1 MLQKGKIL
9 VIIFS
14 AVIILYGG
22 AAAFYEKVAA
32 KDETYP
38 AINVFMDALRYVH
51 RDYVE
56 APDMNKVQEGAMR
69 GMIDALDPYST
80 YLTKSQVQALEDSS
94 KDRTADIGLVLS
106 KRASILC
113 VVSAERNRPAA
124 KAGVRPGD
132 YLVSVDGVNVED
144 EGILETDAM
153 LRGAPGSKVKA
164 TFFRGAAIKPVE
176 FELVREVDVPAAVG
190 SRMLDGRIGLIEI
203 PALADQ
209 TLEQIRVKLKTLISA
224 GAQKLILDLRDC
236 ADGKPAN
243 GADLANLFL
252 KEGSIYSIRGRDG
265 GLIEDI
271 KASPEK
277 FVSDLPL
284 VVLINAS
291 TAGPAEITAGALKAG
306 GRAVVVGEKSF
317 GVGSARTRIQLQ
329 SGSVLFLSTSKFYTP
344 DGKVIENDETF
355 RDTGIKPNI
364 EVPDQDRLQ
373 DLLVNSY
380 FDEQDDAAK
389 YLQLR
394 DKVNREQLE
403 KAVEVLTKGLA
414 TQKRAA

>member
-9 VIIFS
+9 IIIFS
-14 AVIILYGG
+14 AVVILYGV
-22 AAAFYEKVAA
+22 AAAFYEKVVAQDA
-32 KDETYP
+32 TLP
-38 AINVFMDALRYVH
+38 AMNVFMDALRTIH

-80 YLTKSQVQALEDSS
+80 YLTKSQVQALEDNPA
-94 KDRTADIGLVLS
+94 DRTADIGLVLS
-106 KRASILC
+106 KRANILC
-113 VVSAERNRPAA
+113 VVSAERDRPAA

-132 YLVSVDGVNVED
+132 YLVSVDGINVED
-144 EGILETDAM
+144 KSILETEAM

-164 TFFRGAAIKPVE
+164 AFFRGAAVKPVE
-176 FELVREVDVPAAVG
+176 FELVRGVDVPAAVI

-203 PALADQ
+203 PSLADQ
-209 TLEQIRVKLKTLISA
+209 TLEQARVKLKTLISA

-243 GADLANLFL
+243 GADLANLFM
-252 KEGSIYSIRGRDG
+252 KEGSIYSIRGRDSG
-265 GLIEDI
+265 MMEEV

-277 FVSDLPL
+277 FVTDLPL
-284 VVLINAS
+284 AVLINAS

-306 GRAVVVGEKSF
+306 GRAAIVGEKSF
-317 GVGSARTRIQLQ
+317 GVGSAQTRIQLQ
-329 SGSVLFLSTSKFYTP
+329 SGSVLFLSTAKFYTP

-355 RDTGIKPNI
+355 RDTGIKPNF
-364 EVPDQDRLQ
+364 EVPDQERLQ
-373 DLLVNSY
+373 DLLVNAY
-380 FDEQDDAAK
+380 FDAQDDAAK

-394 DKVNREQLE
+394 DKVNQEQLE

>member
-9 VIIFS
+9 IIIFS
-14 AVIILYGG
+14 AVVILYGV
-22 AAAFYEKVAA
+22 AAAFYEKVVAQDA
-32 KDETYP
+32 TLP
-38 AINVFMDALRYVH
+38 AMNVFMDALRTIH

-80 YLTKSQVQALEDSS
+80 YLTKSQVQALEDNPA
-94 KDRTADIGLVLS
+94 DRTADIGLVLS
-106 KRASILC
+106 KRANILC
-113 VVSAERNRPAA
+113 VVSAERDRPAA

-132 YLVSVDGVNVED
+132 YLVSVDGINVED
-144 EGILETDAM
+144 KSILETEAM

-164 TFFRGAAIKPVE
+164 AFFRGAAVKPVE
-176 FELVREVDVPAAVG
+176 FELVRGVDVPAAVI

-203 PALADQ
+203 PSLADQ
-209 TLEQIRVKLKTLISA
+209 TLEQARVKLKTLISA

-243 GADLANLFL
+243 GADLANLFM

-265 GLIEDI
+265 GMMEEV

-277 FVSDLPL
+277 FVTDLPL
-284 VVLINAS
+284 AVLINAS

-306 GRAVVVGEKSF
+306 GRAAIVGEKSF
-317 GVGSARTRIQLQ
+317 GVGSAQTRIQLQ
-329 SGSVLFLSTSKFYTP
+329 SGSVLFLSTAKFYTP

-355 RDTGIKPNI
+355 RDTGIKPNF

-373 DLLVNSY
+373 DLLVNAY
-380 FDEQDDAAK
+380 FDAQDDAAK

-394 DKVNREQLE
+394 DKVNQEQLE

>member
-14 AVIILYGG
+14 AVIILYG
-22 AAAFYEKVAA
+22 ATAAFYDKVVA
-32 KDETYP
+32 KDETLP
-38 AINVFMDALRYVH
+38 ALTVFMDALRTIH

-80 YLTKSQVQALEDSS
+80 YLTKSQVQALDGP
-94 KDRTADIGLVLS
+94 KDRNADIGLVLS

-144 EGILETDAM
+144 KSILEADAM
-153 LRGAPGSKVKA
+153 LRGSPGSKVKIA
-164 TFFRGAAIKPVE
+164 VFRGAAVKPVE
-176 FELVREVDVPAAVG
+176 FEIVREVDMPAAVG

-203 PALADQ
+203 SSLADQ
-209 TLEQIRVKLKTLISA
+209 TLEQTRVKLKTLISA

-236 ADGKPAN
+236 ADGRPAD
-243 GADLANLFL
+243 GANLANFFL
-252 KEGSIYSIRGRDG
+252 KEGSIYSTRGRDG
-265 GLIEDI
+265 GIIEDA
-271 KASPEK
+271 KAVPER

-284 VVLINAS
+284 AVLINAS

-317 GVGSARTRIQLQ
+317 GIGSVQTRIQLQ
-329 SGSVLFLSTSKFYTP
+329 SGSVLFLSTAKFYTP
-344 DGKVIENDETF
+344 DGKVIEDDEIF

-364 EVPDQDRLQ
+364 EVPDQERLQ

-380 FDEQDDAAK
+380 FDAQDDAAK

-394 DKVNREQLE
+394 DKVNQEQLE

>member
-9 VIIFS
+9 IIIFS
-14 AVIILYGG
+14 AVIILYGV
-22 AAAFYEKVAA
+22 AAAFYEKVVAQDA
-32 KDETYP
+32 TLP
-38 AINVFMDALRYVH
+38 AMNVFMDALRTIH

-80 YLTKSQVQALEDSS
+80 YLTKSQVQALEDNPA
-94 KDRTADIGLVLS
+94 DRTADIGLVLS
-106 KRASILC
+106 KRANILC
-113 VVSAERNRPAA
+113 VVSAERDRPAA

-132 YLVSVDGVNVED
+132 YLVSVDGINVED
-144 EGILETDAM
+144 KSILETEAM

-164 TFFRGAAIKPVE
+164 AFFRGAAVKPVE
-176 FELVREVDVPAAVG
+176 FELVRGVDVPAAVI

-203 PALADQ
+203 PSLADQ
-209 TLEQIRVKLKTLISA
+209 TLEQARVKLKTLISA

-243 GADLANLFL
+243 GADLANLFM
-252 KEGSIYSIRGRDG
+252 KEGSIYSIRGRDSG
-265 GLIEDI
+265 MMEEV

-277 FVSDLPL
+277 FVTDLPL
-284 VVLINAS
+284 AVLINAS

-306 GRAVVVGEKSF
+306 GRAAIVGEKSF
-317 GVGSARTRIQLQ
+317 GVGSAQTRIQLQ
-329 SGSVLFLSTSKFYTP
+329 SGSVLFLSTAKFYTP

-355 RDTGIKPNI
+355 RDTGIKPNF

-373 DLLVNSY
+373 DLLVNAY
-380 FDEQDDAAK
+380 FDAQDDAAK

-394 DKVNREQLE
+394 DKVNQEQLE

>member
-14 AVIILYGG
+14 AVIILYGV
-22 AAAFYEKVAA
+22 AAAFYEKVVA
-32 KDETYP
+32 KDETLP
-38 AINVFMDALRYVH
+38 ALNVFMDALRTIH

-80 YLTKSQVQALEDSS
+80 YLTKSQVQALEDSP

-132 YLVSVDGVNVED
+132 YLVSVDGVNVENKS
-144 EGILETDAM
+144 ILETDAI
-153 LRGAPGSKVKA
+153 LRGAPGSKVRA
-164 TFFRGAAIKPVE
+164 AFFRGAAVKPVE
-176 FELVREVDVPAAVG
+176 FELVRGVDVPAAVV

-203 PALADQ
+203 SSLADQ
-209 TLEQIRVKLKTLISA
+209 TLEQTRVKLKTLISA

-252 KEGSIYSIRGRDG
+252 KEGSIYSIRGRNG
-265 GLIEDI
+265 GMIEEV

-277 FVSDLPL
+277 FVTDLPL
-284 VVLINAS
+284 AVLINAS

-306 GRAVVVGEKSF
+306 SRAVVVGEKSF
-317 GVGSARTRIQLQ
+317 GVGSAQTRIQLQ
-329 SGSVLFLSTSKFYTP
+329 SGSVLFISTAKFYTP

-380 FDEQDDAAK
+380 FDAQDDAAK

-394 DKVNREQLE
+394 DKVNQEQLE
-403 KAVEVLTKGLA
+403 RAVEVLTKGLA